1 MWTDFVAE
9 HSQTQIYIYGRS
21 APSIDQPCGR
31 INNRRRLGMRMMT
44 KVSGIHEMI
53 EVGEAREA
61 REASGPSE
69 ISEEDVPCHIGIHV
83 ECRGNHA
90 CNS

>member
-1 MWTDFVAE
+1 
-9 HSQTQIYIYGRS
+9 
-21 APSIDQPCGR
+21 
-31 INNRRRLGMRMMT
+31 MMN

>member
-1 MWTDFVAE
+1 
-9 HSQTQIYIYGRS
+9 
-21 APSIDQPCGR
+21 
-31 INNRRRLGMRMMT
+31 MRMMT

-53 EVGEAREA
+53 EVGEA

>member
-1 MWTDFVAE
+1 
-9 HSQTQIYIYGRS
+9 
-21 APSIDQPCGR
+21 
-31 INNRRRLGMRMMT
+31 MRMMT